1 MKNRTVVLVALLLAA
16 GLAFGD
22 DAKPAAKKPENKAKP
37 AAKSDKNVFQR
48 AESSTG
54 KFLRDN
60 KIWTKSESR
69 GAGEKKPA
77 KKKAD

>member
-1 MKNRTVVLVALLLAA
+1 MKTITALLLCFATA
-16 GLAFGD
+16 VCLAD
-22 DAKPAAKKPENKAKP
+22 DANTSGKKAEKKAKP
-37 AAKSDKNVFQR
+37 AAKSDKNFAQR

-69 GAGEKKPA
+69 GTGTSDKKA
-77 KKKAD
+77 KKTN

>member
-1 MKNRTVVLVALLLAA
+1 MKAIAALLLSFAA
-16 GLAFGD
+16 AVCMAD
-22 DAKPAAKKPENKAKP
+22 DAKTSGKKAEKKAKP
-37 AAKSDKNVFQR
+37 AAKSDKNFAQR

-69 GAGEKKPA
+69 GTGTSEKKPT
-77 KKKAD
+77 KKTN